1 MTCLWPVM
9 LIKQVSTLHTVLG
22 NPDVCCH
29 YFRTLHEPV
38 HGVGWKSKHVVMSKK
53 KLLITFDAFGT
64 LFTPKEP
71 IAKQYVD
78 VARKHGLESLDPKRI
93 GVSFKTGKL
102 EIQMI
107 EIPTHYID
115 RSVF

>member
-1 MTCLWPVM
+1 
-9 LIKQVSTLHTVLG
+9 
-22 NPDVCCH
+22 
-29 YFRTLHEPV
+29 
-38 HGVGWKSKHVVMSKK
+38 MSKK

-102 EIQMI
+102 EIQLI
-107 EIPTHYID
+107 EMPTLYID
-115 RSVF
+115 RSVFQPLIKSQYFIRIMEKLPA